1 MEDNQSETRQE
12 RREKKLQKKQERIP
26 KHSRSLASLYK
37 EAILKR
43 ITKLRRDKQ
52 KGQGKQI

>member
-12 RREKKLQKKQERIP
+12 RREKKLQKKQERIA
-26 KHSRSLASLYK
+26 KHSRSLATLYK

-43 ITKLRRDKQ
+43 INKLRRDKQ
-52 KGQGKQI
+52 KGQGK